1 MLKHKKIFKAIFH
14 SLLVAGIPAMIATGF
29 AEKAAGQS
37 LLQNEECRVEIL
49 NGADLQVT
57 LSDGTAR
64 VFKPE
69 FTVLYAE
76 ENPQKSLRKA
86 DLGKNH
92 SDPVVYKVP
101 TWGKMEVKKIDPKVH
116 VMDGFNPETDRG
128 IEQGRTANYFLAASN
143 NVVTA
148 KQAELASDAIQWIFP
163 KTVGFRLAATVRLPA
178 GKGIPEINFTFVP
191 EKSGYYSVGYSG
203 APAVSSSDMDEMW
216 QPLIWQGKRFPTMP
230 YLSEAFQCS
239 VPTTLVTYQGA
250 TVGVLADASAMPFQ
264 PIPKSENSKFGVMV
278 RDRTGMARP
287 MLFAPVLGGSGS
299 KMAAGMPFDFKVH
312 LILHKGDVLD
322 TYEYAARNY
331 YGFKDYRRNTTVT
344 LNKTFENIVDYGM
357 GSFSQFIDE
366 LRGCNYATD
375 VPGAVKNITGLSPLS
390 LAIVTDNEDI
400 YKKRARP
407 MLEYSWSRD
416 RFLFST
422 NPEIKGDGTSSTLGG
437 PGAAMSDFLA
447 AYAFSQNRTTCDL
460 KLAEEIYN
468 KPINLILN
476 LDEVLS
482 GNQWQNAM
490 HLYRATGDK
499 KHLNLAVSGAD
510 RYLKDRVYTLPT
522 DFSDEAAR
530 GMFFWTSFAP
540 QWMELYLFFEMTGE
554 KRFLDAAQKGARE
567 YAQFVWLCPAVPDKK
582 VKVNIGNKAPRYRAG
597 SQYKD
602 MIVPEE
608 TVDAW
613 RVSEIGLTSESSP
626 THAGG
631 HRGIYLTQFAPWMLR
646 IARDAKDPFLHDI
659 ARSAVIGR
667 YEGFPGYHMNAGRT
681 TAHEKAD
688 FALRS
693 LPELNGVTSLH
704 FNHPWPH
711 AAMIMDYLVSDVY
724 YRSDARIDF
733 PAEYAEG
740 YGYCR
745 SKIYGVR
752 PGVFYDEKNVWLYM
766 PKGLLSSSNVQINYL
781 AGRGNGKLY
790 LMLANQSKEAV
801 ATTLT
806 LNGELLKLAAGKA
819 YSAKVWKDNKPAG
832 SASVTNGKVTIDVS
846 AEGFTALAIDDISA
860 NPEFQSRMIEK
871 STPWKKDSEELS
883 FGGGGRAVLF
893 NFGPDLQSVY
903 AFIKATGKEFQK
915 VTLHYACNGKWAAVA
930 KESYPFEFT
939 VEVPRDTDDFRF
951 RYEAVG
957 KNGGTMLSDEGHMF
971 KR

>member
-1 MLKHKKIFKAIFH
+1 MPVVHG
-14 SLLVAGIPAMIATGF
+14 LLAAGISAMIATGS
-29 AEKAAGQS
+29 AGQPAGER
-37 LLQNEECRVEIL
+37 LLQNDECRVGIV
-49 NGADLQVT
+49 NGTDLQLT
-57 LSDGTAR
+57 LSDGTVR

-69 FTVLYAE
+69 FTIIYTK
-76 ENPQKSLRKA
+76 ENPQKMLRKA

-92 SDPVVYKVP
+92 SDPVLYKVP

-128 IEQGRTANYFLAASN
+128 IEQGRTANYLLAASN
-143 NVVTA
+143 DVVTA
-148 KQAELASDAIQWIFP
+148 HRAEWAGDAIQWIFP
-163 KTVGFRLAATVRLPA
+163 DASGFRLSALVRLP
-178 GKGIPEINFTFVP
+178 GGTGVPELTFTFVP
-191 EKSGYYSVGYSG
+191 EKSGYYSIGYSG
-203 APAVSSSDMDEMW
+203 APGVSPDDMDAMW

-250 TVGVLADASAMPFQ
+250 TIGVLADASAIPFQ
-264 PIPKSENSKFGVMV
+264 PIPKSDNSKFGVMV
-278 RDRTGMARP
+278 RDRAGMARP
-287 MLFAPVLGGSGS
+287 MLFAPVLGGPGS
-299 KMAAGMPFDFKVH
+299 KMAAGAPFEFKVH
-312 LILHKGDVLD
+312 LILLKGDVLAA
-322 TYEYAARNY
+322 YEYAARNY
-331 YGFKDYRRNTTVT
+331 YGFKDCRRNTTVT
-344 LNKTFENIVDYGM
+344 LNKTFENIVDYGL
-357 GSFSQFIDE
+357 GPFSQFIDE

-390 LAIVTDNEDI
+390 LAIVTDDEAI
-400 YKKRARP
+400 YTKRARP

-447 AYAFSQNRTTCDL
+447 AYAFSQNRMSCDL

-482 GNQWQNAM
+482 GKQWQNAM
-490 HLYRATGDK
+490 HLYKATGDK
-499 KHLNLAVSGAD
+499 KYLDLAVSGAD
-510 RYLKDRVYTLPT
+510 RYLKDRVHTLPT

-530 GMFFWTSFAP
+530 GMFFWTSYAP
-540 QWMELYLFFEMTGE
+540 QWMELYLLHELTGE

-567 YAQFVWLCPAVPDKK
+567 YTQFVWLCPAVPATKIM
-582 VKVNIGNKAPRYRAG
+582 VNIGNKAPRYRAG
-597 SQYKD
+597 DRYKD
-602 MIVPEE
+602 MILPEE
-608 TVDAW
+608 SVEAW

-646 IARDAKDPFLHDI
+646 IARDAKDTFLHDI

-667 YEGFPGYHMNAGRT
+667 YEGFPGYHINAGRT

-704 FNHPWPH
+704 YNHPWPH

-724 YRSDARIDF
+724 YRSDAQIDF
-733 PAEYAEG
+733 PAEYTEG
-740 YGYCR
+740 YAYCR

-752 PGVFYDEKNVWLYM
+752 PGVFYAEKNVWLYM

-801 ATTLT
+801 TTTLT
-806 LNGELLKLAAGKA
+806 LNSGLLKLVPGKA
-819 YSAKVWKDNKPAG
+819 YSAKVWKGSQPAG
-832 SASVTNGKVTIDVS
+832 SVSVTNGKVTVDVS
-846 AEGFTALAIDDISA
+846 AEGFTALAIDGISA
-860 NPEFQSRMIEK
+860 NPEFQSRVLEK
-871 STPWKKDSEELS
+871 STPWKKDAEELS

-893 NFGPDLQSVY
+893 NFGPDVQSVY
-903 AFIKATGKEFQK
+903 AFIKATGETFQK
-915 VTLHYACNGKWAAVA
+915 VTLHYACNGKWAAVT

-939 VEVPRDTDDFRF
+939 AEVPRDTDDFRF

-957 KNGGTMLSDEGHMF
+957 KDGVTMRSDEGRLF
-971 KR
+971 RK